1 MIESE
6 KCGPQRALPR
16 FAMISFSPKKLRDL
30 NRHLFAEA
38 TFDAFYVPE
47 AHFLAAFRT
56 DFDGRL
62 PAAKAGASGEDGAAQ
77 APVPS
82 CIRWQELR
90 PYALQLVR
98 GTQAPKSYSVVLKLP
113 EDKTAV
119 LAAAAPGADPDDVSG
134 LYLNIRYAKEE
145 VSVTTGCTLKTF
157 SLDKSWEKVW
167 DSRVEEWFSRL
178 GLI

>member
-1 MIESE
+1 MI
-6 KCGPQRALPR
+6 RLV
-16 FAMISFSPKKLRDL
+16 PKKLREL
-30 NRHLFAEA
+30 NRHLFAET
-38 TFDAFYVPE
+38 TFDSFLVPE
-47 AHFLAAFRT
+47 AHFVTAFRT
-56 DFDGRL
+56 DFTGQL
-62 PAAKAGASGEDGAAQ
+62 PPASRDEAESSEAPSAAPACVS
-77 APVPS
+77 
-82 CIRWQELR
+82 WQELR

-113 EDKTAV
+113 EDKTAA

-145 VSVTTGCTLKTF
+145 VSVTTGCTLKIF

-167 DSRVEEWFSRL
+167 DSRVEEWFARL